1 MNKDENY
8 NLESVYASKIKA
20 GKRRTYFFDVRE
32 TRGKDYYITMT
43 ESAKKFHGEGTERH
57 KIFIYK
63 EDFNRFLGALTD
75 AINHV
80 KTELLP
86 DYDYAQYERRQEEWE
101 KEQSDKPK
109 DDTIQIQE
117 SSRTNSGKG
126 DGYGDVSEEDVS
138 W

>member
-1 MNKDENY
+1 
-8 NLESVYASKIKA
+8 
-20 GKRRTYFFDVRE
+20 
-32 TRGKDYYITMT
+32 MT